1 MIREFGLYGAEKRL
15 KLDPGLWIPRLFEAE
30 KGPLLAVY
38 DLLADALMETA
49 LYYFR
54 ERIENAY
61 QSKSYAGTSQAR
73 RLSRGKNDSI
83 YERLDVRFTFEQAM
97 QYALMV
103 KGVEVTR
110 NAVHQMLKNWR
121 TQGLIERLLDGKFR
135 KLS

>member
-1 MIREFGLYGAEKRL
+1 MTCCLLLCQVCEELIREFGLYGAEKRL

-30 KGPLLAVY
+30 KGPLLVVY

-73 RLSRGKNDSI
+73 RLDGQGCRGDAQCGASDA
-83 YERLDVRFTFEQAM
+83 EELA
-97 QYALMV
+97 YA
-103 KGVEVTR
+103 GIDR
-110 NAVHQMLKNWR
+110 AVVGR
-121 TQGLIERLLDGKFR
+121 
-135 KLS
+135 

>member
-1 MIREFGLYGAEKRL
+1 
-15 KLDPGLWIPRLFEAE
+15 
-30 KGPLLAVY
+30 
-38 DLLADALMETA
+38 
-49 LYYFR
+49 
-54 ERIENAY
+54 
-61 QSKSYAGTSQAR
+61 
-73 RLSRGKNDSI
+73 
-83 YERLDVRFTFEQAM
+83 M